1 MLQSETDSQWCSP
14 HTNALHLMRA
24 SLEGEARDH
33 LSTAIVIISSGL
45 GTVGIGNALFI
56 VIHKLW
62 PKTVTI
68 SKELQIGIEL
78 VVFVNINF
86 LYVTITLLVIRYNSN
101 VSEKSYQAVS

>member
-1 MLQSETDSQWCSP
+1 M
-14 HTNALHLMRA
+14 
-24 SLEGEARDH
+24 
-33 LSTAIVIISSGL
+33 
-45 GTVGIGNALFI
+45 
-56 VIHKLW
+56 
-62 PKTVTI
+62 TI